1 MTGVMLTS
9 VLAASGVQQEVL
21 DGSLLVAIPVAM
33 AAGLVSFLSPCVLP
47 LVPGYLGYVTGLS
60 GVDLEHQRRG
70 RMLLGSALFVLGF
83 TVVYV
88 LVGATAGA
96 LGALIQGSE
105 TLLTR
110 ILGIGTIL
118 LGLVYLGA
126 LPLLGG
132 ERRLD
137 VRPVAGLA
145 GAPLLG
151 AVFAIGW
158 TACTGPTLSVI
169 MALTLDGASATR
181 GALLATA
188 YCLGLGI
195 PFLLAG
201 LAYRRAL
208 GAFAVVRRHRVAVT
222 RVGGVML
229 VLVGV
234 LLATGVWTS
243 MMQNLQ
249 GSISGFETVI

>member
-1 MTGVMLTS
+1 MI
-9 VLAASGVQQEVL
+9 AADGLQQTVF
-21 DGSLLVAIPVAM
+21 DGSLLLAVPVAA

-60 GVDLEHQRRG
+60 GVDLERQRRG
-70 RMLLGSALFVLGF
+70 RMLAGSGLFVLGF

-88 LVGATAGA
+88 LVGATTGA
-96 LGALIQGSE
+96 LGGLIAGASG
-105 TLLTR
+105 TLTR
-110 ILGIGTIL
+110 VLGAVTVL
-118 LGLVYLGA
+118 LGLAYLGV

-137 VRPVAGLA
+137 VRPAAGLA

-151 AVFAIGW
+151 AVFALSW
-158 TACTGPTLSVI
+158 VACTGPTLSVI
-169 MALTLDGASATR
+169 MALTLNEASAGR

-208 GAFAVVRRHRVAVT
+208 GAFAAVRRHRVAVT
-222 RVGGVML
+222 RTGGAML
-229 VLVGV
+229 VVMGL
-234 LLATGVWTS
+234 LLATGRWDVIV
-243 MMQNLQ
+243 QHLQ
-249 GSISGFETVI
+249 GAITGFETVI